1 MQTLLGTDKA
11 SMAPNELIKALL
23 CLNVDLLWNG
33 GIGTYVKS
41 ARESDA
47 DVGDRSNDVLRV
59 NGRDLRARIVG
70 EGGNLGFTQLGR
82 VEYASQ
88 GGRINT
94 DFTDNVGG
102 VDCSDNEVNIKILLN
117 QLVAAGDLTLK
128 QRNQMLYEMTD
139 AVAQV
144 VITNAYRQSQSI
156 SVTAFRGA
164 EQLKE
169 QQRFIQGLEREGKLD
184 RGARVPPSDEELSE
198 RMAAGQGLTRPEL
211 AVLVAYGKMVLKEQ
225 LNCPEVTDEPFLA
238 NMLVTS
244 FPTQLQQQFGAAW
257 PSIRCAARSSRPGW
271 PTCWSTTWGST
282 SPAG

>member
-1 MQTLLGTDKA
+1 
-11 SMAPNELIKALL
+11 MAPNELIKALL

-156 SVTAFRGA
+156 SVTASVA
-164 EQLKE
+164 
-169 QQRFIQGLEREGKLD
+169 
-184 RGARVPPSDEELSE
+184 PSS
-198 RMAAGQGLTRPEL
+198 
-211 AVLVAYGKMVLKEQ
+211 
-225 LNCPEVTDEPFLA
+225 
-238 NMLVTS
+238 
-244 FPTQLQQQFGAAW
+244 
-257 PSIRCAARSSRPGW
+257 
-271 PTCWSTTWGST
+271 
-282 SPAG
+282 

>member
-41 ARESDA
+41 ARESDGE
-47 DVGDRSNDVLRV
+47 VGDRSNDALRV

-102 VDCSDNEVNIKILLN
+102 GLL
-117 QLVAAGDLTLK
+117 
-128 QRNQMLYEMTD
+128 
-139 AVAQV
+139 
-144 VITNAYRQSQSI
+144 RQ
-156 SVTAFRGA
+156 
-164 EQLKE
+164 
-169 QQRFIQGLEREGKLD
+169 
-184 RGARVPPSDEELSE
+184 
-198 RMAAGQGLTRPEL
+198 
-211 AVLVAYGKMVLKEQ
+211 
-225 LNCPEVTDEPFLA
+225 
-238 NMLVTS
+238 
-244 FPTQLQQQFGAAW
+244 
-257 PSIRCAARSSRPGW
+257 
-271 PTCWSTTWGST
+271 
-282 SPAG
+282 

>member
-1 MQTLLGTDKA
+1 ML
-11 SMAPNELIKALL
+11 
-23 CLNVDLLWNG
+23 
-33 GIGTYVKS
+33 KS
-41 ARESDA
+41 
-47 DVGDRSNDVLRV
+47 GDRSNDALRV

-139 AVAQV
+139 EVAQV

-156 SVTAFRGA
+156 SVTGFRGS

-184 RGARVPPSDEELSE
+184 RALSSCLP
-198 RMAAGQGLTRPEL
+198 M
-211 AVLVAYGKMVLKEQ
+211 
-225 LNCPEVTDEPFLA
+225 
-238 NMLVTS
+238 
-244 FPTQLQQQFGAAW
+244 
-257 PSIRCAARSSRPGW
+257 RSSPSGW
-271 PTCWSTTWGST
+271 PQGR
-282 SPAG
+282 G

>member
-1 MQTLLGTDKA
+1 MAVICGPA
-11 SMAPNELIKALL
+11 S
-23 CLNVDLLWNG
+23 W
-33 GIGTYVKS
+33 
-41 ARESDA
+41 AR
-47 DVGDRSNDVLRV
+47 
-59 NGRDLRARIVG
+59 
-70 EGGNLGFTQLGR
+70 GNLGFTQLGR
-82 VEYASQ
+82 VEFASQ

-139 AVAQV
+139 DVAQI

-156 SVTAFRGA
+156 SVTSFRGS

-184 RGARVPPSDEELSE
+184 RTLEFLPSDEELSE

-225 LNCPEVTDEPFLA
+225 LNC
-238 NMLVTS
+238 
-244 FPTQLQQQFGAAW
+244 
-257 PSIRCAARSSRPGW
+257 RK
-271 PTCWSTTWGST
+271 
-282 SPAG
+282 